1 MFGID
6 DLFTKYGTFQPSSPP
21 GASVL
26 PSPEVTVK
34 EQLERRLQG
43 EYSNEVRDTI
53 LALLNSLSDTKFI
66 SGASRSSDLQT
77 SISSDRRKAK
87 APEPDI
93 EPVSSITVDVKNAMD
108 RIREIESR
116 FHVLENEF
124 EFPKK
129 LEFNSQVSTS
139 AAPQSSP
146 ITSKLAYTATNQP
159 IRYYEQ
165 ALSSLLMQLD
175 STESSGNA
183 ELRNKRK
190 DVVRRVE
197 TALEDLEQRVEARWK
212 TNKRHSVT
220 IEDVTA
226 PDEHLM
232 TPEHAPVPLLSG
244 NTQTVEDIPEPLA
257 LSGLSERPASV
268 VEEHTVGGAPESTV
282 LDFNYATIDQL
293 APEQT
298 QLIQDKLPDGV
309 SVSGPA
315 EEYSRVSESL
325 TNTGFEVEHRI
336 TVPTVQPS
344 PPPSDNIPLFPQPAK
359 SKDPAD
365 RPSSASSFERPLSLA
380 TIGSISH
387 SNAASESPDFSEA
400 EVEGLSLENGVVEAS
415 HDIADNEST
424 SSEWSEVDGVVSRL
438 N

>member
-1 MFGID
+1 M
-6 DLFTKYGTFQPSSPP
+6 FTKYGTFQPSSPP

-108 RIREIESR
+108 RILEIESR

-244 NTQTVEDIPEPLA
+244 NTQTVEDIPEPFA

-268 VEEHTVGGAPESTV
+268 VEEHTVGAESTV

-293 APEQT
+293 ALEQK

-309 SVSGPA
+309 PVSGPA
-315 EEYSRVSESL
+315 EEHSRVSESL

-365 RPSSASSFERPLSLA
+365 RPSSASLLERPLSSA

-387 SNAASESPDFSEA
+387 SNAASESPDFSET